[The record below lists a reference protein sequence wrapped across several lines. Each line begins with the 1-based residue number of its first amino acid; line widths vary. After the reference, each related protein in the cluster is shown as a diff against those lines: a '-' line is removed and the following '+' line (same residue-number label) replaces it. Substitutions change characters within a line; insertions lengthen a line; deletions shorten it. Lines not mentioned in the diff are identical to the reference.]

1 MEPMNNLFTLVHNF
15 LVIFLPK
22 ERKSSPNTIRSYKK
36 ALELLLDFVKERKN
50 IPLNKLTFDDI
61 TRDMVSEFL
70 QHLEEDRKCS
80 VSTRNQRLHCVRAF
94 FRYAAREDITVVK
107 NLAEVE
113 KVKKA
118 RQPKPLVEH
127 MSEQAIQVILRQPDT
142 STDIGKRDAFLM
154 LFLYRTGIRVQ
165 ELVDVKICDI
175 STGSHS
181 SLTVCGKG
189 SKMRTVPLRTD
200 TMKHLHQ
207 YIELFHPGS
216 TPYSK
221 DYLFYTIRNG
231 VKKRMTE
238 DNVRWLLRKYGTTA
252 RQESL
257 EVPEN
262 VHPHLFRHSLA
273 MSLYRNGVD
282 LSLISQWLGH
292 ANIETTLIYAH
303 ADTEIKRQAID
314 LAIPDGAPQKQ
325 FLNSTRYTVNDEIL
339 LKQLCGLR

>member
-1 MEPMNNLFTLVHNF
+1 MEPMNNLFTLVHDF
-15 LVIFLPK
+15 LMIALPK

-36 ALELLLDFVKERKN
+36 ALELLFDFVKERKN
-50 IPLNKLTFDDI
+50 IPFNKLTFDDI
-61 TRDMVSEFL
+61 TRDVVSEFL
-70 QHLEEDRKCS
+70 QHLEDDRNCS
-80 VSTRNQRLHCVRAF
+80 VSTRNQRLHCIRAF
-94 FRYAAREDITVVK
+94 FRYAAQEDITVVK
-107 NLAEVE
+107 HLAEVE

-127 MSEQAIQVILRQPDT
+127 MSEEAIQVILRQPNV
-142 STDIGKRDAFLM
+142 STIIGKRDAFLM

-175 STGSHS
+175 RTGTHS

-189 SKMRTVPLRTD
+189 SKMRTVPLRND
-200 TMKHLHQ
+200 TVKHLRQ
-207 YIELFHPGS
+207 YIELFHPGCS
-216 TPYSK
+216 PYAQ
-221 DYLFYTIRNG
+221 DYLFYTVRNG
-231 VKKRMTE
+231 MKKRMTE
-238 DNVRWLLRKYGTTA
+238 DNVRWLLRKYGIAA
-252 RQESL
+252 RQECL

-314 LAIPDGAPQKQ
+314 LAIPEGAPLKQ

>member
-1 MEPMNNLFTLVHNF
+1 MEPMNNLFTLVHDF
-15 LVIFLPK
+15 LMIALPK

-36 ALELLLDFVKERKN
+36 ALELLFDFVKERKN
-50 IPLNKLTFDDI
+50 IPFNKLTFDDI
-61 TRDMVSEFL
+61 TRDVVSEFL
-70 QHLEEDRKCS
+70 QHLEENRNCS
-80 VSTRNQRLHCVRAF
+80 VSTRNQRLHCIRAF
-94 FRYAAREDITVVK
+94 FRFAAQEDITVVK
-107 NLAEVE
+107 HLAEVE

-127 MSEQAIQVILRQPDT
+127 MSEEAIQAILRQPDV
-142 STDIGKRDAFLM
+142 STIIGKRDAFLM

-175 STGSHS
+175 STGAHS

-189 SKMRTVPLRTD
+189 TKMRTVPLRTD
-200 TMKHLHQ
+200 TVKHLRQ
-207 YIELFHPGS
+207 YIELFHPGCS
-216 TPYSK
+216 PYAK
-221 DYLFYTIRNG
+221 DNLFYTVRNG
-231 VKKRMTE
+231 MKKRMTE
-238 DNVRWLLRKYGTTA
+238 DNVRWLLRKYGTAA
-252 RQESL
+252 RQECL

-314 LAIPDGAPQKQ
+314 LAIPEGAPLKQ
-325 FLNSTRYTVNDEIL
+325 FLNSTRYTVNDELL